1 MMLEVNNKRYVYFDE
16 DGNITSIKN
25 NYKELGNYIVVDIED
40 VYNLITGKEVVSNYV
55 VLFDT
60 VTKQHILSHRYIED
74 EYQFDINNQIYL
86 VPANNKN
93 RPDVIITHNKN
104 EKKWTVELD
113 RAIQDNLLSNK
124 LSFRSDMGF
133 SITKA
138 HDPHVLYQYIY
149 CAIDDLKNGK
159 VEVNFAS
166 DLELDSSAVSVYTIK
181 RFEKYSYE
189 VSE

>member
-1 MMLEVNNKRYVYFDE
+1 MLEVNNKRYVYFDE

-74 EYQFDINNQIYL
+74 EYQFDINDQIYL

>member
-1 MMLEVNNKRYVYFDE
+1 MLEVNNKRYVYFDE

-74 EYQFDINNQIYL
+74 EYQFDINDQIYL

-104 EKKWTVELD
+104 KKKWTVELD

>member
-1 MMLEVNNKRYVYFDE
+1 MLEVNKKRYVYFDD

-25 NYKELGNYIVVDIED
+25 NYKELGNYIIVEIDD
-40 VYNLITGKEVVSNYV
+40 VYDLVTGKEVVSNYV

-60 VTKQHILSHRYIED
+60 VTKQHKLSHRYIED
-74 EYQFDINNQIYL
+74 EYQFDINDQIYQIP
-86 VPANNKN
+86 VNIQD
-93 RPDVIITHNKN
+93 RPDVVIIHNKK
-104 EKKWTVELD
+104 EKKWIIELD
-113 RAIQDNLLSNK
+113 KAIQDNLLSNK
-124 LSFRSDMGF
+124 LSFRADMGF

-159 VEVNFAS
+159 IEINFAS
-166 DLELDSSAVSVYTIK
+166 ELELDSSAVSVYTIK

-189 VSE
+189 VAK

>member
-1 MMLEVNNKRYVYFDE
+1 MLEVNNKRYVYFDE

-74 EYQFDINNQIYL
+74 EYQFDINDQIYL
-86 VPANNKN
+86 VPANNKV
-93 RPDVIITHNKN
+93 RPDVIITHSKK
-104 EKKWTVELD
+104 ERKWTIELD
-113 RAIQDNLLSNK
+113 QAIQDNLLSNK

-159 VEVNFAS
+159 IKVDFAS

-189 VSE
+189 VAE